1 MDFQGLQ
8 YKNIRAQ
15 HSSFITTWESVF
27 ADKQCHI
34 NSSELQISPEQAI
47 VMNKYPVRVRLA
59 FVMAKIYK
67 NSFLMLDTLKH
78 LKTLQVNRVSTEAAS
93 SLAFL
98 QTRPII

>member
-1 MDFQGLQ
+1 M
-8 YKNIRAQ
+8 
-15 HSSFITTWESVF
+15 
-27 ADKQCHI
+27 
-34 NSSELQISPEQAI
+34 SPEQAI
-47 VMNKYPVRVRLA
+47 VMNKYPERVRLA